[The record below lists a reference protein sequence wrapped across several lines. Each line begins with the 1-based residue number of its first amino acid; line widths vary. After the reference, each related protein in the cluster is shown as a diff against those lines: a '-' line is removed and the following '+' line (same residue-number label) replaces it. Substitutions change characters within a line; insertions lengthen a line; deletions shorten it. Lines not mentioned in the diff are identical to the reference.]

1 MSCVLTLKKNITSAK
16 VLFMKNLCVSL
27 AFLATSLLQG
37 QDLPGTATTLP
48 GSSTVAPEPKPA
60 DGAKADIPPPPEK
73 IKLDAAAVKEI
84 EDVVK
89 TNVHAMSKRNVNL
102 VLDTIHPESP
112 LVESSKDML
121 TYIFARLQ
129 LRYTLQQI
137 EVKDVEPGEAKVEVL
152 QVTQKLSGN
161 AAFRDNRIRL
171 LHTLRR
177 DGQKWKIFSSEALMI
192 EYLRY

>member
-1 MSCVLTLKKNITSAK
+1 
-16 VLFMKNLCVSL
+16 MKNLCISL

>member
-1 MSCVLTLKKNITSAK
+1 
-16 VLFMKNLCVSL
+16 MKNLCIYL

-48 GSSTVAPEPKPA
+48 GSTTVAPESKPA
-60 DGAKADIPPPPEK
+60 DGTKADVPPPPEK
-73 IKLDAAAVKEI
+73 IKLDAATVKEI

-112 LVESSKDML
+112 IVESTKDML

-137 EVKDVEPGEAKVEVL
+137 EVKEVEPGEAKVQVL

-171 LHTLRR
+171 LHTLKR